1 MRRTLIAAALLIGA
15 AACANQPS
23 STGVASVANASD
35 KPSAT
40 PSATAGVDPEEQGRK
55 FAKCMR
61 EHGVDVPD
69 PEPGKGVQFA
79 VKADGDKDK
88 FKQAMDACRSFAP
101 FKDRAQMTPEDLDKM
116 RNFAKCMREHGVDM
130 PDPDPSGNMVMTKK
144 KDTRF
149 DPDNP
154 AFKQA
159 LETCRSQMPQM
170 KVKQ

>member
-15 AACANQPS
+15 AACGNQPN

-35 KPSAT
+35 KPSAA
-40 PSATAGVDPEEQGRK
+40 PSAASTADPEEQGRK

-61 EHGVDVPD
+61 DHGVDMPD
-69 PEPGKGVQFA
+69 PEPGKGMQITAKV
-79 VKADGDKDK
+79 DGDKDK

-101 FKDRAQMTPEDLDKM
+101 FKDRGQLSAEDLDKM

-130 PDPDPSGNMVMTKK
+130 PDPDPGGNMVLKK
-144 KDTRF
+144 KDTRL

-159 LETCRSQMPQM
+159 MEACRSQMPQM